1 MDQNLITE
9 VRGLLPQ
16 PTLSNNK
23 QLHRNKRQSACQ
35 HLCLP
40 SKAAMLIIIWAA
52 VVGAMYYFIRSV
64 VVVFI
69 YSTNPFVMSSMSAYV
84 SIYYAIFAFA
94 MILYPLNG
102 FMADVCC
109 GRLRV
114 VITSLC
120 FLLVCGLL
128 TCLIEI
134 VVFLLKLE
142 SISYY
147 EFLMDFSYHK
157 LNVVYQFVFVLIS
170 VSALL
175 FLIGQAGF
183 RANFIQLG
191 LDQLFEAPSNYLAL
205 FIHYATWA
213 FQLGSVPLRIISS
226 FLPCTYLWNV
236 IPLKALLSLIPLIT
250 SILLV
255 LLLIISWRKRQWFY
269 SHPGQE
275 NPYKTVFEVLNFAR
289 KHRCPLQRSAFT
301 YGDDNIPSRIDF
313 AKERFGGSFSV
324 EQVENVKTFLRIL
337 TVLFAVGP
345 VLSLEVPSSYFVFPL
360 FGLHFL
366 HYHKFIGKDF
376 CDTNEHT
383 WETVFVDTGSLMTL
397 LSLVCFFPTYIWITF
412 SLLHKKSKNFFIR
425 ILIGIVLS
433 LLGIISLLIID
444 VIGHSLNIADGH
456 NGTQCMFEVYRTN
469 VTISYP
475 ALNMHWSVLIPANLL
490 MEIGPLIVIATTF
503 EFISAQSPQSMK
515 GFLIGVFFAIRGFF
529 QFLNSTIIL
538 PFSLKHPWASGEML
552 ENHPGISC
560 GFVYLSL
567 TCVVGLIGLSLF
579 LIAAKTY
586 KYRER
591 NEGLFSQ
598 QHIEEVFDRD
608 IAQAAADTDSDEYSD

>member
-1 MDQNLITE
+1 MDQNLSTLTTE
-9 VRGLLPQ
+9 VKCLLPQ
-16 PTLSNNK
+16 SPMASVNK
-23 QLHRNKRQSACQ
+23 HLHQKKVQSACQ

-40 SKAAMLIIIWAA
+40 SKAAILIIIWAA
-52 VVGAMYYFIRSV
+52 IVGAMYYFIQSIAV
-64 VVVFI
+64 VAL
-69 YSTNPFVMSSMSAYV
+69 YTNPLTATSLSTYASLL
-84 SIYYAIFAFA
+84 YAILAFA
-94 MILYPLNG
+94 KIFNYPLSG

-114 VITSLC
+114 VTISLC
-120 FLLVCGLL
+120 LLVVCGLL
-128 TCLIEI
+128 ICFVEI
-134 VVFLLKLE
+134 IMFLLKLYT
-142 SISYY
+142 ISYN
-147 EFLMDFSYHK
+147 DFSMYLHNNTV
-157 LNVVYQFVFVLIS
+157 LQF
-170 VSALL
+170 ALMLVPAAIIL
-175 FLIGQAGF
+175 FLIGLAGF
-183 RANFIQLG
+183 QANFIQLG

-213 FQLGSVPLRIISS
+213 FQLGSVPLKIITS
-226 FLPCTYLWNV
+226 FLSCTYLWNEA
-236 IPLKALLSLIPLIT
+236 PLKALFSSTPLIT
-250 SILLV
+250 SILLC
-255 LLLIISWRKRQWFY
+255 LLLMLSWRKCQWFN
-269 SHPGQE
+269 SEPGRD
-275 NPYKTVFEVLNFAR
+275 NPYKTVFKVINFAR
-289 KHRCPLQRSAFT
+289 KHKHPLRRSAFT

-324 EQVENVKTFLRIL
+324 EQVENVKTFFRIL
-337 TVLFAVGP
+337 IVLFVIGP

-366 HYHKFIGKDF
+366 HYHKYIGKDF
-376 CDTNEHT
+376 CDTNKHI

-397 LSLVCFFPTYIWITF
+397 LSLICFFPTYIWITF
-412 SLLHKKSKNFFIR
+412 SLLHKKLKNLFVR
-425 ILIGIVLS
+425 ILIGIALS
-433 LLGIISLLIID
+433 LLGVISLLIID
-444 VIGHSLNIADGH
+444 VVGHSLNVTEGY

-490 MEIGPLIVIATTF
+490 LEIGPLIVIATTF

-538 PFSLKHPWASGEML
+538 PFSLKHPWASGE
-552 ENHPGISC
+552 NHPGISC

-567 TCVVGLIGLSLF
+567 TCVVALIGLSLF

-608 IAQAAADTDSDEYSD
+608 ISQAAADTDLAS